1 VVCRQDKSP
10 EWAEAITGGSV
21 SDIGQFAREY
31 GATVIRLGVALE
43 RSYGG
48 GVQRDT
54 PIKSMMC
61 WNTNP
66 VTQASEIDE
75 ITAGIVLPASMGAER
90 EDVILS
96 WGHRYLIYNEKC
108 IESPGKVLPENEIFR
123 RLARKI
129 NYRDENFGWLDS
141 ECLEHYSD
149 WDAPACEGIVL
160 II

>member
-1 VVCRQDKSP
+1 
-10 EWAEAITGGSV
+10 
-21 SDIGQFAREY
+21 
-31 GATVIRLGVALE
+31 
-43 RSYGG
+43 
-48 GVQRDT
+48 
-54 PIKSMMC
+54 MMC

-75 ITAGIVLPASMGAER
+75 ITAGLKRDDLFMFSAEHFMSDAAIYAGIVLPASMGAER